1 MSEKEDTTFHRIEK
15 LDKEP
20 ELAAALGNMVIAW
33 SFAEQALMNAMARVT
48 GLPLNIVLNGYYR
61 IPTINSRT
69 QFLIGLLEHWKMEGF
84 DAAAISAHVLGLA
97 KLSATRNHWI
107 HNEWCRGKHRQKIVQ
122 FDQRAKI
129 GSPARRKEVK
139 VADVLNHNKA
149 VLARCKEIDRLVK
162 TGELQID

>member
-1 MSEKEDTTFHRIEK
+1 MSKKEDTNFYRIER
-15 LDKEP
+15 LDKEQ

-48 GLPLNIVLNGYYR
+48 GLPLNIILNGYYR
-61 IPTINSRT
+61 IPTINSRM
-69 QFLIGLLEHWKMEGF
+69 QFLIGLLEHWKLDGF
-84 DAAAISAHVLGLA
+84 DAAAISAHILGLA

-107 HNEWCRGKHRQKIVQ
+107 HNEWCRGEHTHQIVQ

-129 GSPARRKEVK
+129 GSPARRKEIK
-139 VADVLNHNKA
+139 AADILNHNEA

-162 TGELQID
+162 SNELAID